1 MTEVIPG
8 IYQLKI
14 PLPSKEILLG
24 YVNVYL
30 AQGNNGY
37 LLVDTGWDTEEA
49 FNSLKKQ
56 LAEIGINFKD
66 IAQIVATHI
75 HPDHCG
81 LTGKLKQLSPAK
93 IALHYLEKD
102 FIESRYINM
111 DELLSQIAE
120 WLHTNGV
127 PNEELIKLQTAS
139 LGMAKFVTPA
149 LPDVTLYGGEIIST
163 GVFNFR
169 VLWTPGHSPGHISL
183 YEPTRKVLISGDY
196 ILPKITP
203 NIGLHPQSGT
213 NPLGDYIKSLNT
225 TKKLDVNL
233 ILPGHENPFT
243 GLQSRIEELIKHHQK
258 RNSEI
263 LETLKATAKTAYQIS
278 TEITWGSNINGVGW
292 DNLAPWDK
300 RLAILETIAHLEA
313 MRFAGK
319 VEKFL
324 KDSIIYYQPT

>member
-66 IAQIVATHI
+66 ISQIVATHI

-81 LTGKLKQLSPAK
+81 LTGKLKQLSSAK

-111 DELLSQIAE
+111 DELLSLIAE

-127 PNEELIKLQTAS
+127 PNEELTKLQTAS

-149 LPDVTLYGGEIIST
+149 LPDITLYGGEIIST

-183 YEPTRKVLISGDY
+183 YEPTKKVLISGDY

-278 TEITWGSNINGVGW
+278 TEITWGSDINGVGW
-292 DNLAPWDK
+292 DNLTPWDR